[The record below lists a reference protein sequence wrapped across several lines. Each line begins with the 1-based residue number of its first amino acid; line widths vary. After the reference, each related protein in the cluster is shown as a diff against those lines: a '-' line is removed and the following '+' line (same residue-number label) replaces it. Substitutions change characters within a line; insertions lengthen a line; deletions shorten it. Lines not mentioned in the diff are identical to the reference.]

1 MPTSKLRTVLAR
13 EREHVRTYNAYTWT
27 FYHNAHAHFDPRP
40 CVLSSGWIRD
50 RADVCC
56 RRSPMG
62 SSHCSLATVKNC
74 VLISLVL
81 LCNCEMESDDL
92 EYEES
97 EYLEDSQRVSA
108 SPEPKRLCTQETS
121 CMTPSLFGS
130 PSVSEGSSD
139 GALFPSGHSSVSG
152 SCARY
157 PSEIASQSSQ
167 SHSGEDRS
175 IHSEEGGSGT
185 DATPCVNLTG
195 TEQECEQVGSLLVSP
210 CCQKQCLLH
219 LTAHDV
225 LTARER
231 YFSLGGNEQRQWL
244 LDRVHEKSHVEG
256 KGKLLITFSVA
267 GQAICEMSW
276 CHIYNISHRQ
286 VTRIVKAV
294 LDGKTVAEHGN
305 KGRRRTN
312 TKSEST
318 KAWMNKYFN
327 LVGDKM
333 PHNSQIH
340 LPSWETQKDV
350 YMRYTEDMTLQSIPA
365 TDVMSLSMFYKIWA
379 EDFPSVV
386 IPEVRIDC

>member
-1 MPTSKLRTVLAR
+1 MPTSKVRTVLAR

-50 RADVCC
+50 RRCDS

-81 LCNCEMESDDL
+81 LCNCEMESDNL

-139 GALFPSGHSSVSG
+139 GALFPSDHSSVSG
-152 SCARY
+152 SARY
-157 PSEIASQSSQ
+157 PSEMASQSSQ

-210 CCQKQCLLH
+210 CCQTVLASPYCTRCAHCKGEVLL
-219 LTAHDV
+219 L
-225 LTARER
+225 
-231 YFSLGGNEQRQWL
+231 
-244 LDRVHEKSHVEG
+244 
-256 KGKLLITFSVA
+256 
-267 GQAICEMSW
+267 
-276 CHIYNISHRQ
+276 
-286 VTRIVKAV
+286 
-294 LDGKTVAEHGN
+294 
-305 KGRRRTN
+305 RR
-312 TKSEST
+312 K
-318 KAWMNKYFN
+318 
-327 LVGDKM
+327 
-333 PHNSQIH
+333 
-340 LPSWETQKDV
+340 
-350 YMRYTEDMTLQSIPA
+350 
-365 TDVMSLSMFYKIWA
+365 
-379 EDFPSVV
+379 
-386 IPEVRIDC
+386 